1 MPRIRFALR
10 TLAKSPLLSL
20 VVILSLGLGIGV
32 NTAIFSLL
40 HEVVLSSL
48 PIPHPEQI
56 VLLTSPGDLKHGRTQ
71 NGDSGSMD
79 YVFNWRTF
87 RELEKHTEAASVA
100 AFCTM
105 SSNIG
110 FSRQTVRGEMMLVSG
125 SYFPVLGIQPF
136 TGRLLGPQDDTPGNA
151 VAVLGYRY
159 WRDKLGA
166 DASVLNQTIKVNG
179 QPFTV
184 AGIAPANFIGTTV
197 GTDPSVYLPISFKP
211 LLTEGWNGTDKLA
224 DYWIYLLARLKPGVT
239 RPQAEAALNG
249 PYSGVVA
256 EMAATIGGK
265 TGQTDGKIE
274 KTPRFGQQK
283 LSLKDGSRG
292 NSNFRDQ
299 YHSALNILLLATGL
313 VLLIAMANA
322 ANLLLARSVERRKE
336 LAIRAAVGASRWE
349 LMAQFLTEALLLS
362 VIGGIAGI
370 AIAYA
375 TLKLL
380 LASSESADSLNGA
393 SLNYTILWFSVAL
406 SVATGILFGLYPAW
420 DAARSTLA
428 TTLNDESGKASSS
441 RGSARLRT
449 ALVCAQLTIAII
461 LLVPTGLFLK
471 SLVNLL
477 HVDLGIRT
485 ANVVTF
491 FIAPRWNGYTPAQSQ
506 AIFDR
511 AETELA
517 AIPGVRSAVGSS
529 VPLIGDSNWGT
540 SFTTEGLAPGAEKPN
555 TKYDEVGPGFFEKA
569 GIPLLAGRG
578 IRETDTATSPKVV
591 VVNETWVKQ
600 IFNGANPIGHRIGFG
615 KDGALDTEIVG
626 IVKDSHYSSVR
637 KDPPPVFYRP
647 WRQDDK
653 LGFISLYVRTEL
665 PPQQIIPQIRSVM
678 RSIDADVPLDD
689 MRTLEEQV
697 HYNIR
702 SDELMMRL
710 AAAFA
715 ALATTLAMLGLYGV
729 MAYGVARRRREI
741 GIRMAL
747 GAAPA
752 RIRGMVMRE
761 LIWILAI
768 GVGLGIPLAL
778 SATKV
783 IESRL
788 FGVHAKDLTI
798 LISATLLLSLT
809 AAAAAYWPARR
820 ASRVDP
826 LDALRC
832 E

>member
-1 MPRIRFALR
+1 MARIRFALR
-10 TLAKSPLLSL
+10 SLAKAPLLSL

-40 HEVVLSSL
+40 HEVVLSAL

-56 VLLTSPGDLKHGRTQ
+56 VLITSPGNLKNGRSST
-71 NGDSGSMD
+71 GDSGGMD
-79 YVFNWRTF
+79 YIFNWRTL
-87 RELEKHTEAASVA
+87 RELEKHTETSTVA
-100 AFCTM
+100 GFCDFY
-105 SSNIG
+105 SNIAFAG
-110 FSRQTVRGEMMLVSG
+110 QTIRGDMMLVSG
-125 SYFPVLGIQPF
+125 AYFSVLGIHPF
-136 TGRLLGPQDDTPGNA
+136 TGRLIDAKDDIPGGGNA
-151 VAVLGYRY
+151 IAVLGYRY

-166 DASVLNQTIKVNG
+166 DPSVLNRTIKVNG

-184 AGIAPANFIGTTV
+184 AGIAPPNFIGTTV
-197 GTDPSVYLPISFKP
+197 GTDPSVYVPMSFKP
-211 LLTEGWNGTDKLA
+211 RLTEDWNGTDKLA
-224 DYWIYLLARLKPGVT
+224 DYWIYLLARLKPGIT
-239 RPQAEAALNG
+239 IPQAEAALNG
-249 PYSGVVA
+249 PYHGIVE
-256 EMAATIGGK
+256 EMAATIGG
-265 TGQTDGKIE
+265 TSDGKIE
-274 KTPRFGQQK
+274 KTPRFLAQK
-283 LSLKDGSRG
+283 LSLRDGRQG
-292 NSNFRDQ
+292 NSGFRED
-299 YHSALNILLLATGL
+299 YRSALKILLAATGL

-336 LAIRAAVGASRWE
+336 LAIRAAIGASRWE
-349 LMAQFLTEALLLS
+349 LMAQFLTEALLLA
-362 VIGGIAGI
+362 VTGGVAGI
-370 AIAYA
+370 AIALG

-380 LASSESADSLNGA
+380 LASTAAASSLDGA
-393 SLNYTILWFSVAL
+393 SLNWTVLWFSLGL
-406 SVATGILFGLYPAW
+406 SLTTGIFFGLYPAW
-420 DAARSTLA
+420 DAARTTLSL
-428 TTLNDESGKASSS
+428 TLNDESGKASSS

-449 ALVCAQLTIAII
+449 ALVCAQLTIAIV

-485 ANVVTF
+485 SNVIGFRIT
-491 FIAPRWNGYTPAQSQ
+491 PRWNGYTAAQSK

-529 VPLIGDSNWGT
+529 VPLIGSSNWGT
-540 SFTTEGLAPGAEKPN
+540 SFSTEGLAPGAQRPN
-555 TKYDEVGPGFFEKA
+555 TKFDEVGPEFFAKA
-569 GIPLLAGRG
+569 GIPLIAGRD
-578 IRETDTATSPKVV
+578 IKETDTATAPKVV
-591 VVNETWVKQ
+591 VVNETFVKQ

-637 KDPPPVFYRP
+637 QQPPPVFYRP
-647 WRQDDK
+647 WRQDDT
-653 LGFISLYVRTEL
+653 LGNISLYVRSEL
-665 PPQQIIPQIRSVM
+665 PPQQIIPQIRAVM
-678 RSIDADVPLDD
+678 RSIDGDLPLED

-702 SDELMMRL
+702 SDELIMRL

-729 MAYGVARRRREI
+729 MANGVARRTREI

-747 GAAPA
+747 GAAPS
-752 RIRGMVMRE
+752 RIRAMVMRE
-761 LIWILAI
+761 LIWILGI
-768 GVGLGIPLAL
+768 GLGLGIPLAL
-778 SATKV
+778 AATRV

-788 FGVHAKDLTI
+788 FGVQAKDLTI
-798 LISATLLLSLT
+798 LTTATLLLSLT

-826 LDALRC
+826 MNALRC

>member
-1 MPRIRFALR
+1 MARIRFALR
-10 TLAKSPLLSL
+10 SLAKAPLLSI

-40 HEVVLSSL
+40 HEVVLSAL
-48 PIPHPEQI
+48 PIPHPDEI
-56 VLLTSPGDLKHGRTQ
+56 VLLTSPGDLKHGRTY
-71 NGDSGSMD
+71 NGDSGGMD

-87 RELEKHTEAASVA
+87 RELEKHSETATVA
-100 AFCTM
+100 GFCDFY
-105 SSNIG
+105 SNIAFAG
-110 FSRQTVRGEMMLVSG
+110 QTIRGDMMLVS
-125 SYFPVLGIQPF
+125 SAYFSVLGVHPF
-136 TGRLLGPQDDTPGNA
+136 TGRLIDANDDVPGGGNA
-151 VAVLGYRY
+151 IAVLGYRY

-166 DASVLNQTIKVNG
+166 DPNVLNRTIKVNG

-184 AGIAPANFIGTTV
+184 AGIAPSNFIGTTV

-211 LLTEGWNGTDKLA
+211 RLTEDWNGTDKLA
-224 DYWIYLLARLKPGVT
+224 DYWIYLLARLKPGIT
-239 RPQAEAALNG
+239 IPQAEAALNG
-249 PYSGVVA
+249 PYRGIVE
-256 EMAATIGGK
+256 EMAATI
-265 TGQTDGKIE
+265 DGKIE
-274 KTPRFGQQK
+274 KTPRFRAQK
-283 LSLKDGSRG
+283 LSLKDGRQG
-292 NSNFRDQ
+292 NSGFRED
-299 YHSALNILLLATGL
+299 YRSALKILLAATAL

-336 LAIRAAVGASRWE
+336 LAIRAAIGASRWE
-349 LMAQFLTEALLLS
+349 LMAQFLTEALLLA
-362 VIGGIAGI
+362 VTGGVAGI
-370 AIAYA
+370 AIAQV

-380 LASSESADSLNGA
+380 LTTSAGADSLNGA
-393 SLNYTILWFSVAL
+393 SLNWTVLWFSLGL
-406 SVATGILFGLYPAW
+406 SVATGIFFGLYPAW
-420 DAARSTLA
+420 DAARTTLSL
-428 TTLNDESGKASSS
+428 TLNDESGKASSS

-449 ALVCAQLTIAII
+449 ALVCAQLTIAIV
-461 LLVPTGLFLK
+461 LLVPTGLFLR

-477 HVDLGIRT
+477 RVDLGIRT
-485 ANVVTF
+485 SNVIGF
-491 FIAPRWNGYTPAQSQ
+491 RIAPQWNGYTPKQSQ

-529 VPLIGDSNWGT
+529 VPMIGGSNWGT
-540 SFTTEGLAPGAEKPN
+540 SFSTEGLAPGAQRPN
-555 TKYDEVGPGFFEKA
+555 TKYDEVGPEFFAKA
-569 GIPLLAGRG
+569 GIPLIAGRD
-578 IRETDTATSPKVV
+578 IKETDTATAPKVV
-591 VVNETWVKQ
+591 VVNETFVKEL
-600 IFNGANPIGHRIGFG
+600 FNGANPIGHRIGFG

-637 KDPPPVFYRP
+637 QPPPPVFYRP

-653 LGFISLYVRTEL
+653 LGMISLYVRSEL
-665 PPQQIIPQIRSVM
+665 PPQQIVAQIRSVM
-678 RSIDADVPLDD
+678 RSIDGDIPLED

-702 SDELMMRL
+702 SDELIMRL

-715 ALATTLAMLGLYGV
+715 VLATTLAMLGLYGV
-729 MAYGVARRRREI
+729 MSNGVARRTREI

-768 GVGLGIPLAL
+768 GLGLGIPLAL
-778 SATKV
+778 AATRL

-788 FGVHAKDLTI
+788 FGVNSKDLTI
-798 LISATLLLSLT
+798 LTAATLLLSLT

-826 LDALRC
+826 MHALRC

>member
-1 MPRIRFALR
+1 VPRIRFALR
-10 TLAKSPLLSL
+10 TLVKSPLLS
-20 VVILSLGLGIGV
+20 VIVILSLGLGIGV

-40 HEVVLSSL
+40 NEVVLSSL
-48 PIPHPEQI
+48 PIPHPEQL
-56 VLLTSPGDLKHGRTQ
+56 VLLTSPGDLKHGRTS
-71 NGDSGSMD
+71 NGDSGGMD

-136 TGRLLGPQDDTPGNA
+136 TGRLIGPKDDVPGNA
-151 VAVLGYRY
+151 IAVLGYRY

-166 DASVLNQTIKVNG
+166 DPSVLNQTIKVNG

-184 AGIAPANFIGTTV
+184 AGIAPSNFIGTTV

-224 DYWIYLLARLKPGVT
+224 DYWIYLLARLKTGITV
-239 RPQAEAALNG
+239 PQAEAALNG
-249 PYSGVVA
+249 PYSGVVQ
-256 EMAATIGGK
+256 EMAATIN
-265 TGQTDGKIE
+265 GKIE
-274 KTPRFGQQK
+274 KTPLFRQQK
-283 LSLKDGSRG
+283 LSLKNGRQG
-292 NSNFRDQ
+292 NSNFRDE
-299 YHSALNILLLATGL
+299 YRSALNILLLATGL

-336 LAIRAAVGASRWE
+336 LAIRAAIGASRWE

-362 VIGGIAGI
+362 VIGGIAGV

-380 LASSESADSLNGA
+380 LASSESANSLNGA

-406 SVATGILFGLYPAW
+406 SLATGILFGLYPAW
-420 DAARSTLA
+420 DAARATLA

-449 ALVCAQLTIAII
+449 ALVCAQLTIAIV

-471 SLVNLL
+471 SVVNLL

-485 ANVVTF
+485 ANVITF
-491 FIAPRWNGYTPAQSQ
+491 FISPKWNGYTPAQAQ
-506 AIFDR
+506 AIFER

-540 SFTTEGLAPGAEKPN
+540 SFTTEGLVPGAEKPN

-569 GIPLLAGRG
+569 GIPLLAGRD
-578 IRETDTATSPKVV
+578 IRETDTATSPKIV
-591 VVNETWVKQ
+591 VVNETWAKQ
-600 IFNGANPIGHRIGFG
+600 IFKGANPIGHRIGFG

-678 RSIDADVPLDD
+678 RSIDGDVPLSD

-697 HYNIR
+697 HYNLR

-710 AAAFA
+710 ASAFA

-778 SATKV
+778 AATRV

-820 ASRVDP
+820 ASKVDP
-826 LDALRC
+826 LTALRS

>member
-1 MPRIRFALR
+1 MSRIRFALR

-56 VLLTSPGDLKHGRTQ
+56 VLLTSPGDLKHGRTS

-87 RELEKHTEAASVA
+87 RELEKHTGTATVA

-105 SSNIG
+105 PSNIA

-125 SYFPVLGIQPF
+125 AYFSTLGIQPF
-136 TGRLLGPQDDTPGNA
+136 NGQLIGPKDDVPGGGNA
-151 VAVLGYRY
+151 IAVLGYRY

-166 DASVLNQTIKVNG
+166 DPGVLNQTIKVNG
-179 QPFTV
+179 QTFTV
-184 AGIAPANFIGTTV
+184 AGIAPPNFIGTTI

-224 DYWIYLLARLKPGVT
+224 DYWIYLLARLKPGITV
-239 RPQAEAALNG
+239 PQAEAALNG
-249 PYSGVVA
+249 PYSGIVE
-256 EMAATIGGK
+256 EMAATVN
-265 TGQTDGKIE
+265 GKIE
-274 KTPRFGQQK
+274 KTPRFRQQK
-283 LSLKDGSRG
+283 LSLKNGRQG
-292 NSNFRDQ
+292 NSSFRDE
-299 YHSALNILLLATGL
+299 YRTALNILFLATGL

-336 LAIRAAVGASRWE
+336 LAIRAAIGASRWE
-349 LMAQFLTEALLLS
+349 LMAQFLTEAVLLS
-362 VIGGIAGI
+362 VAGGVAGI
-370 AIAYA
+370 AIALLA
-375 TLKLL
+375 LKLL
-380 LASSESADSLNGA
+380 LTSWGDDASFLNGA

-449 ALVCAQLTIAII
+449 ALVCVQLTIAIV

-485 ANVVTF
+485 ANVIGF
-491 FIAPRWNGYTPAQSQ
+491 SISPQWNGYIPTQSK
-506 AIFDR
+506 ALFDR
-511 AETELA
+511 AEAQLA

-529 VPLIGDSNWGT
+529 VPLIGDNNWGT
-540 SFTTEGLAPGAEKPN
+540 SFTMEGEAAGSREHN
-555 TKYDEVGPGFFEKA
+555 TKFDEVGPGFFAKA
-569 GIPLLAGRG
+569 GIPLLAGRD
-578 IRETDTATSPKVV
+578 IRETDTASAPKVV

-637 KDPPPVFYRP
+637 KDPPAVFYRP

-653 LGFISLYVRTEL
+653 LGFLSLYVRTEL

-678 RSIDADVPLDD
+678 RSIDGDVPLDNL
-689 MRTLEEQV
+689 RTLEEQI

-710 AAAFA
+710 AAVFA

-768 GVGLGIPLAL
+768 GLGLGIPLAL

-820 ASRVDP
+820 ASKVDP
-826 LDALRC
+826 LTALRC